1 MGSWEK
7 LSLSESEGS
16 KFATRDDQETEGQV
30 LFFFSKLDSC
40 V

>member
-16 KFATRDDQETEGQV
+16 KFAIRDDPGAEELV
-30 LFFFSKLDSC
+30 
-40 V
+40 